1 MQPEREA
8 LSKRRMEQAKQ
19 CLVSADVL
27 LKINDLRGAVNRAY
41 YAVFH
46 AMRSVLILE
55 GKDFAKHSGVISY
68 FRREYIKAGI
78 FTVEISDTITELFN
92 NRSSGDY
99 DDYFDFTE
107 DEVRDMIAEAKRFV
121 SVIGAYHEKRQSF
134 RKNGI

>member
-1 MQPEREA
+1 MLPEQDV

-19 CLVSADVL
+19 CLVSADAL

-68 FRREYIKAGI
+68 FRREYIKTGI
-78 FTVEISDTITELFN
+78 FTVDISDTITELFN

-107 DEVRDMIAEAKRFV
+107 EEVRDMIGEAEQFV
-121 SVIGAYHEKRQSF
+121 SVIGAYHEKR
-134 RKNGI
+134 

>member
-1 MQPEREA
+1 
-8 LSKRRMEQAKQ
+8 
-19 CLVSADVL
+19 
-27 LKINDLRGAVNRAY
+27 
-41 YAVFH
+41 
-46 AMRSVLILE
+46 MRSVLILE

-107 DEVRDMIAEAKRFV
+107 DEVRDMIAEAERFV

>member
-1 MQPEREA
+1 MLPEQDV

-19 CLVSADVL
+19 CLVSADAL

-68 FRREYIKAGI
+68 FRREYIKTGI
-78 FTVEISDTITELFN
+78 FTVDISDTITELFN

-107 DEVRDMIAEAKRFV
+107 GEVRDMIGEAEQFV
-121 SVIGAYHEKRQSF
+121 SVIGAYHEKR
-134 RKNGI
+134 

>member
-1 MQPEREA
+1 MLPEQDV

-19 CLVSADVL
+19 CLVSADAL
-27 LKINDLRGAVNRAY
+27 LNINDLRGAVNRAY

-68 FRREYIKAGI
+68 FRREYIKTGI
-78 FTVEISDTITELFN
+78 FTVDISDTITELFN

-107 DEVRDMIAEAKRFV
+107 EEVRDMIGEAEQFV
-121 SVIGAYHEKRQSF
+121 SVIGAYHEKR
-134 RKNGI
+134 

>member
-1 MQPEREA
+1 MLPEQDV

-19 CLVSADVL
+19 CLVSADTL

-68 FRREYIKAGI
+68 FRREYIKTGI
-78 FTVEISDTITELFN
+78 FTVDISDTITELFN

-107 DEVRDMIAEAKRFV
+107 EEVRDMIGEAEQFV
-121 SVIGAYHEKRQSF
+121 SVIGAYHEKR
-134 RKNGI
+134 

>member
-1 MQPEREA
+1 MLPEREV

-19 CLVSADVL
+19 CLVSADAL

-46 AMRSVLILE
+46 AIRSVLILE

-68 FRREYIKAGI
+68 FRREYIKTGI
-78 FTVEISDTITELFN
+78 FTIEISDTITELFN

-107 DEVRDMIAEAKRFV
+107 EEVRDMIADAGRFV
-121 SVIGAYHEKRQSF
+121 SVIEAYHEKR
-134 RKNGI
+134 

>member
-1 MQPEREA
+1 MLPEQDV

-19 CLVSADVL
+19 CLVSADAL

-68 FRREYIKAGI
+68 FRREYIKTGI
-78 FTVEISDTITELFN
+78 FTVNISDTITELFN

-107 DEVRDMIAEAKRFV
+107 EEVRDMIGEAEQFV
-121 SVIGAYHEKRQSF
+121 SVIGAYHEKR
-134 RKNGI
+134 